1 MSGAL
6 RENLVNFRHSFGSEI
21 SVGLPFAACWAV
33 GEGTLDISLRASPD
47 FPSFLVFKLGH
58 RALASHF
65 SSPLTEDRI
74 AGPEV
79 GVSWIHTGGTENMKF
94 MSLRPSSLLAFW
106 RKRSGE
112 SRSSPFKM
120 GLDSQ
125 EWASY
130 PLLGIFP
137 FLGLDLSLKNWP
149 ALSLLS
155 IRPSNELSLNN
166 GMAGGGPTNSQ
177 PKPSFS

>member
-1 MSGAL
+1 MVCRLQLAGQW
-6 RENLVNFRHSFGSEI
+6 V
-21 SVGLPFAACWAV
+21 
-33 GEGTLDISLRASPD
+33 EGTLDISLRASPD
-47 FPSFLVFKLGH
+47 FPSFLIFKLGH

-65 SSPLTEDRI
+65 SSFLTEDGI

-79 GVSWIHTGGTENMKF
+79 GVSWIHTAATENTTF
-94 MSLRPSSLLAFW
+94 MLLCPSSLLAFLW
-106 RKRSGE
+106 KRSGE

-125 EWASY
+125 EWTSY

-137 FLGLDLSLKNWP
+137 FLGLDFSLKNWP

-155 IRPSNELSLNN
+155 IRSSSELSLNN
-166 GMAGGGPTNSQ
+166 GMAGGGPTDS
-177 PKPSFS
+177 